1 MINEGQSTE
10 IDNSLGE
17 CYYVRGM
24 MYFYLCRAYGR
35 PYYQAQEKNLGVP
48 IVNGTPDNILDL
60 QLDDRATVQQ
70 TYEQAITDLNTI
82 HNGHSLTRDY
92 PGPHNQ
98 HEEVKASDYRVT
110 YYIPQNAI
118 NAYPGTL
125 TQNPTDNSGVILK

>member
-10 IDNSLGE
+10 IDKSLGE

-35 PYYQAQEKNLGVP
+35 
-48 IVNGTPDNILDL
+48 
-60 QLDDRATVQQ
+60 
-70 TYEQAITDLNTI
+70 
-82 HNGHSLTRDY
+82 
-92 PGPHNQ
+92 PHNQ